1 MTTAYWCVLIAA
13 LMPYLWT
20 GVAKGRAVGRYN
32 NRDPRAYL
40 AAQSGVSQR
49 ANAAQLNAF
58 EAFAPFAAAVI
69 IAHLTKTPQ
78 HTIDGL
84 AIGFVVLRALYGVAY
99 LFDRATVRSLL
110 WVAALGCVVALFV
123 VSA

>member
-13 LMPYLWT
+13 LMPYVWT
-20 GVAKGRAVGRYN
+20 GIAKARGVGRYD

-40 AAQSGVSQR
+40 ATQSGISQR

-69 IAHLTKTPQ
+69 VAHLANAMQ
-78 HTIDGL
+78 STIDGL
-84 AIGFVVLRALYGVAY
+84 AIGFVVARTLYGVAY
-99 LFDRATVRSLL
+99 ILDQSTLRSLL
-110 WVAALGCVVALFV
+110 WFAALGCVIALFI

>member
-13 LMPYLWT
+13 LMPYVWT
-20 GVAKGRAVGRYN
+20 GVAKARAGGRYD

-40 AAQSGVSQR
+40 AGQQGISRR

-69 IAHLTKTPQ
+69 IAQLAQTPQ
-78 HTIDGL
+78 DTVDAL
-84 AIGFVVLRALYGVAY
+84 AIGFVVARALYGIAY
-99 LFDRATVRSLL
+99 ILDRPTLRSLL
-110 WVAALGCVVALFV
+110 WAVGLGCVVALFV
-123 VSA
+123 VAA